1 MPERTPEFNHIRR
14 FWQNPRV
21 EQALLFHDIESTG
34 AHVRMLGETGIVD
47 KQAARSVI
55 EALEQIRRELA
66 AGQTFLQADD
76 LDIHVGLERRLE
88 QVVGEAAQIVRI
100 AKSRND
106 QIATDMRLWLRDA
119 VFDIFVHLSE
129 LRRVFLDLAQRDL
142 EAVMPGYTHM
152 QPAMPI
158 LLSHWWLAHEA
169 RFRRDFNRLMDLY
182 GRLNC
187 LPLGAGMLAGTSQPI
202 DRDMVARDLGFDAVM
217 DNSLD
222 AVSDRDFVVEF
233 AGFASLAG
241 VHVSQLSSELMLW
254 ATQEFGF
261 VRLRKPFVFP
271 SRGVPQKR
279 NPELLEML
287 RAHPYLI
294 QGRLSAFL
302 GQLSKLPMGYCQDLQ
317 ESLPGLFD
325 AVDALRTLLELATVL
340 LPALEFDAEKM
351 KEMASA
357 DLTNA
362 ANAVDYLVV
371 RGIAQDKAAKIVES
385 LVKYCKD
392 RHKYL
397 GDLALSEWQQFSP
410 AFDEEIYQH
419 VTIEESVGSQT
430 SYGGTAPVQV
440 QQALERA
447 RQALASDRNRLPN
460 RAAQRLSV
468 RQLESI

>member
-1 MPERTPEFNHIRR
+1 
-14 FWQNPRV
+14 
-21 EQALLFHDIESTG
+21 
-34 AHVRMLGETGIVD
+34 
-47 KQAARSVI
+47 
-55 EALEQIRRELA
+55 
-66 AGQTFLQADD
+66 
-76 LDIHVGLERRLE
+76 
-88 QVVGEAAQIVRI
+88 
-100 AKSRND
+100 
-106 QIATDMRLWLRDA
+106 
-119 VFDIFVHLSE
+119 
-129 LRRVFLDLAQRDL
+129 
-142 EAVMPGYTHM
+142 
-152 QPAMPI
+152 
-158 LLSHWWLAHEA
+158 
-169 RFRRDFNRLMDLY
+169 
-182 GRLNC
+182 
-187 LPLGAGMLAGTSQPI
+187 
-202 DRDMVARDLGFDAVM
+202 
-217 DNSLD
+217 LD

-287 RAHPYLI
+287 RARASLI

-302 GQLSKLPMGYCQDLQ
+302 AQLSKLPMGYCQDLQ